1 MDQGTR
7 LIAKVGVAASG
18 ALALCDGI
26 ASVMGTYIILPVR
39 KDNALTIR
47 DGLTTFTSKLTLVLW
62 AVFLLWEWLS
72 NLVSVLD
79 TYSGVSVRSWD
90 SALAALDRLDTLAA
104 VFAIIISFLLSL
116 SPFLFCCLYNLATS
130 EEED

>member
-1 MDQGTR
+1 
-7 LIAKVGVAASG
+7 
-18 ALALCDGI
+18 
-26 ASVMGTYIILPVR
+26 MGTYIILPVR